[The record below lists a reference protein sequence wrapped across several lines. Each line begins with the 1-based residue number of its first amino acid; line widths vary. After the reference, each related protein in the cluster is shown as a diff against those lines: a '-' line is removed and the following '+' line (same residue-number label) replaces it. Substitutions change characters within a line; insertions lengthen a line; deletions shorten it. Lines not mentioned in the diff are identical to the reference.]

1 MNFIKPTLNAIC
13 PDVSIFIYS
22 FANKFDNFDY
32 EFYIHSTKH
41 TYLNVF
47 IIYIFLWHEYCVI
60 IDRRKHSAPVFG
72 ILAPWTT
79 ALIEFPSFER
89 KRDSNLNPIQ

>member
-47 IIYIFLWHEYCVI
+47 IIYIFM
-60 IDRRKHSAPVFG
+60 A
-72 ILAPWTT
+72 
-79 ALIEFPSFER
+79 
-89 KRDSNLNPIQ
+89 